1 VSTFV
6 ELEDTYLRVQLLVNA
21 NELVEGEALG
31 SSQQLAAEFHRH
43 SFLQG
48 IQLSM
53 LVPAEFGDQHLEL
66 DKVGSELLLA
76 LLQTEKLGGG
86 GRSRIGVAKYG
97 FEDADNVVGV
107 IQLKCSVLDD
117 WEYLCLCPAFQAI
130 EGITHPQ
137 GGRREMGGVTEQLDV

>member
-1 VSTFV
+1 MVLVAAVLGGVVSSFV
-6 ELEDTYLRVQLLVNA
+6 ELESTYLRVQLLAKA

-48 IQLSM
+48 VQLSM

-66 DKVGSELLLA
+66 GKVGSELFLA
-76 LLQTEKLGGG
+76 LLQTIKLGAG
-86 GRSRIGVAKYG
+86 GRSRIGVTKCG

-107 IQLKCSVLDD
+107 VQLKCSVLTNGSICACA
-117 WEYLCLCPAFQAI
+117 LPSKRLKA
-130 EGITHPQ
+130 
-137 GGRREMGGVTEQLDV
+137 